1 MMKHS
6 SLVLHPNPQDVVLG
20 KDKKA
25 YHHPGN
31 VAFRQLVKNYLC
43 YYALAKS
50 KSGRTTV
57 AQALYDAM
65 KRSQSYFLKPALGG
79 VGWVRLDEASARFK
93 VAHALRDKLAHS
105 SSHEVMMMT
114 KTLGSSTLPRNR
126 SLIAQNMMLTQEI
139 PSRLYFNL
147 PSQESVLA
155 APMVD
160 HPDLLSCPNPHHS
173 KRQHKPQSTEV
184 VNEEGVSET
193 QEDKRPGAT
202 GSSLGS
208 FVLPAEH
215 HHYGTVVKDDFD
227 PITDFDSE
235 GPVRSDT
242 HLNEA
247 LSLLTHFKVAVSEQ
261 RPILL
266 DYLRDSDYARA
277 ESVAATTADDCL
289 ASKHA
294 LNNLLDKWFNEIDPV

>member
-93 VAHALRDKLAHS
+93 VSHALRDKLAYS
-105 SSHEVMMMT
+105 SSLEVTMMT
-114 KTLGSSTLPRNR
+114 TTKPGSSTPPRKR
-126 SLIAQNMMLTQEI
+126 SLVSQNMMLTQEI
-139 PSRLYFNL
+139 PSRRYFNL
-147 PSQESVLA
+147 QSSQESVLA

-160 HPDLLSCPNPHHS
+160 GTDLLSCPNPHPA
-173 KRQHKPQSTEV
+173 KRHKPQSTIV
-184 VNEEGVSET
+184 VEEEGVFET
-193 QEDKRPGAT
+193 REDKRPGAT

-208 FVLPAEH
+208 FVLQAEH
-215 HHYGTVVKDDFD
+215 HHYETVVKDDFD
-227 PITDFDSE
+227 PITDFASE
-235 GPVRSDT
+235 GPLRFAT

-247 LSLLTHFKVAVSEQ
+247 LSHPNVAVSEQ

-266 DYLRDSDYARA
+266 DYLRDSDDACV
-277 ESVAATTADDCL
+277 ECEAASTADDCL

-294 LNNLLDKWFNEIDPV
+294 LKNLLDKWFNEIDPV